1 MEKLII
7 KNITYKNRMD
17 VLKRLETFG
26 VRWAGGDKPTASPH
40 DSDVY
45 TVGVRGD
52 DVLTFGCPSHH
63 FFEIAKTVTAD
74 EFLRDYGP
82 DKIVITRKG
91 RNVTAT
97 DQDGNHASARC
108 CPEDNFDF
116 YEGARLALERLE
128 ENTRK
133 IKEGDTVRI
142 INPGKAFTILTAAY
156 FTSDDE
162 LRRYVFG
169 LAPKEGYDYVVK
181 RVGHDDKLYIDG
193 GMAHSGLYVIGLKGV
208 ERVKK

>member
-7 KNITYKNRMD
+7 KNVTYKNQMD
-17 VLKRLETFG
+17 VLKKLEAHG
-26 VRWAGGDKPTASPH
+26 VRWACGDKPTESPH
-40 DSDVY
+40 SSSVY
-45 TVGVRGD
+45 TVGVFRD
-52 DVLTFGCPSHH
+52 DTLTFGNPGPH
-63 FFEIAKTVTAD
+63 FYDIAKTITAD
-74 EFLRDYGP
+74 EFVKSYAFNQ
-82 DKIVITRKG
+82 IVITRKG
-91 RNVTAT
+91 RQVTAT

-108 CPEDNFDF
+108 CPEDDFDF

-128 ENTRK
+128 EKTHK
-133 IKEGDTVRI
+133 IKEGDVVRI
-142 INPGKAFTILTAAY
+142 INPGKAFTTLTAAY
-156 FTSDDE
+156 FTTDDE

-181 RVGHDDKLYIDG
+181 RVGYDDKLYIDG